1 MSDQRLTKMDV
12 ISGDSLRERIRRWV
26 MPTRTLGSYSIKM
39 LLIRFF
45 GILIGLS
52 VVLQMLDLLAQSDA
66 IMAADGATSDS
77 ILRYISLRLPQLV
90 SQFAPFVMLLA
101 TLLTLASLNQSS
113 EIVIMKAIGMSAH
126 RILLPLGMGAAM
138 IASLHFI
145 FNETIVVNA
154 NAELDYWTDQE
165 FAIGLP
171 PAPTVAGRVWIKEGQ
186 HFLRIESVAVESDK
200 VILDD
205 IAVFERAGNGV
216 FEELLRADFAWH
228 MEGRWTLY
236 NVRQF
241 DVVSHQLTSTP
252 SMDWPI
258 STPPERF
265 LALTVNP
272 KHANFIEL
280 RRSIKKLEDEGL
292 PTARLEASY
301 YQKFAGPAAALLMPL
316 LAAIAAFGVQRA
328 GTLFVRL
335 ITGLALGFTYFVA
348 DNFMLAMGEFGVAPP
363 FLAAW
368 APFFLFLFVGYAV
381 LFNTEEGNVGR
392 RSPVPDGSASGP
404 PAQ

>member
-1 MSDQRLTKMDV
+1 MS
-12 ISGDSLRERIRRWV
+12 SLIHLRQKIRNWAT
-26 MPTRTLGSYSIKM
+26 PTRTLGAYSIKM
-39 LLIRFF
+39 LLVRFF
-45 GILIGLS
+45 GILVGLS

-77 ILRYISLRLPQLV
+77 IIRYISLRLPQLV

-126 RILLPLGMGAAM
+126 RILLPLGIAAGL
-138 IASLHFI
+138 IAGMHFI
-145 FNETIVVNA
+145 FNEAVVVKA
-154 NAELDYWTDQE
+154 NAELDYWADQE

-171 PAPTVAGRVWIKEGQ
+171 PAPAVAGRVWIKEGQ
-186 HFLRIESVAVESDK
+186 HFVRIESVAVEAEK

-205 IAVFERAGNGV
+205 IAVFERSENGV
-216 FEELLRADFAWH
+216 FQALLRADFAWY
-228 MEGRWTLY
+228 MQGRWTLY

-241 DVVSHQLTSTP
+241 DVVSHELTSTP

-272 KHANFIEL
+272 KHANFIDL
-280 RRSIKKLEDEGL
+280 RRSIKKLKEEGL

-368 APFFLFLFVGYAV
+368 APFFLFLLVGYAV

-392 RSPVPDGSASGP
+392 RSPKANNPANGP
-404 PAQ
+404 AAR